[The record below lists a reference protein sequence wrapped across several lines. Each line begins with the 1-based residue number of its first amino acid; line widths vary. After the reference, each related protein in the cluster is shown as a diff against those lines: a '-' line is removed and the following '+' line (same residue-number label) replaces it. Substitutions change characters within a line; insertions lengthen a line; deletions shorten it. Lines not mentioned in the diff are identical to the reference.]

1 MSFAGGN
8 DEIATG
14 DKGEYRFVVS
24 DWFSICFLIFAGI
37 TMLRG
42 NNFSSAY
49 GAFLSLTCAPDN
61 LYRQPCLLLQYSAI

>member
-1 MSFAGGN
+1 MNEASFAGGN

-14 DKGEYRFVVS
+14 DIGEYRFVVS
-24 DWFSICFLIFAGI
+24 DWFSIFAGI

-49 GAFLSLTCAPDN
+49 GV
-61 LYRQPCLLLQYSAI
+61 